1 MYSFALEYDNGYV
14 VKGRWADDYGQYRW
28 HPLRNFGEHEG
39 MAKHFRIY
47 DCPKLDDK
55 HLKAL
60 AKMFDPKVIY
70 IRINEHCF
78 RPDKTIVQLAP
89 GSRSTMDLQQ

>member
-1 MYSFALEYDNGYV
+1 
-14 VKGRWADDYGQYRW
+14 
-28 HPLRNFGEHEG
+28 

-78 RPDKTIVQLAP
+78 RPDKTIV
-89 GSRSTMDLQQ
+89 